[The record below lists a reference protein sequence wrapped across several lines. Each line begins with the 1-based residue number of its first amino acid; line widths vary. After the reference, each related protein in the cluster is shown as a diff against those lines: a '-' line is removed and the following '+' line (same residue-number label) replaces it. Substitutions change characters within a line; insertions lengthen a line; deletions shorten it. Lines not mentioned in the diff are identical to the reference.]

1 MKNINIIW
9 ALAIILFF
17 TSCESLDIA
26 PQDNDVIQPDF
37 ENIEDLNKS
46 IIGVYEGL
54 TKEGAYTGF
63 LVALGEWPA
72 DDLKISSE
80 NTGQGAIIHE
90 WDYEQ
95 GDQDLEDCWEDV
107 YNVIRRANFVI
118 LNADNFTGDDATE
131 ANQYKS
137 EALVIRGLAHF
148 ELSKIFGERYDGGSG
163 LTVPYITDPTDIFQE
178 ASRITYTEMYGN
190 IKDDINA
197 AFSGFSD
204 DFNPNRASAALGYG
218 VLARIA
224 LIEEDW
230 SAAVTNATNAINN
243 APALADLS
251 NYPLMF
257 GENDEDGESIFKLA
271 LDPDDQELND
281 PFFADGV
288 GSRFEPSS
296 DLVSLYDEGDIRL
309 STNFAMLD
317 GSMIINKYRG
327 PESNRDLHEPLI
339 MRTSEMYLIRA
350 EANAAQNN
358 DSESLSDLNSIRSN
372 RIVGFESLG
381 ERGDA
386 LDAAVKL
393 ERRKELAYEGF
404 RFFDIR
410 RYNEDVVR
418 NDCTSDVCILPS
430 DNFKFVYPIPRA
442 EIFANDNM
450 VQNDGY

>member
-1 MKNINIIW
+1 M
-9 ALAIILFF
+9 ALIFMFA
-17 TSCESLDIA
+17 SCESLDIV
-26 PQDNDVIQPDF
+26 PQENDVIQPDL

-54 TKEGAYTGF
+54 KNEGAYTGF

-72 DDLKISSE
+72 DDLKISAE

-95 GDQDLEDCWEDV
+95 GDQDLEDCWEDI

-118 LNADNFTGDDATE
+118 LNADNFSGDNAVE

-137 EALVIRGLAHF
+137 EALIIRALAHY
-148 ELSKIFGERYDGGSG
+148 ELSKIFGQKYDSGNG

-178 ASRITYTEMYGN
+178 ASRITYNEMFGN

-197 AFSGFSD
+197 SFGGFSS
-204 DFNPNRASAALGYG
+204 DFNPNRASTALGYG

-230 SAAVTNATNAINN
+230 SAAATNATNAIDN
-243 APALADLS
+243 APALSDLA

-257 GENDEDGESIFKLA
+257 GENDDDGEAIFKLA
-271 LDPDDQELND
+271 LDADDQQLND

-288 GSRFEPSS
+288 GSRFEPSN
-296 DLVSLYDEGDIRL
+296 DLLSLYEEGDIRL
-309 STNFAMLD
+309 STNFTMLD
-317 GSMIINKYRG
+317 GRLIISKYRG
-327 PESNRDLHEPLI
+327 SATNRDLHEPFI
-339 MRTSEMYLIRA
+339 MRTTEMYLIRA
-350 EANAAQNN
+350 EANAMQNN
-358 DSESLSDLNSIRSN
+358 DEDARADLDVIRAN
-372 RIVGFESLG
+372 RIPGYTSIGES
-381 ERGDA
+381 GDA
-386 LDAAVKL
+386 LDEAVRI

-410 RYNEDVVR
+410 RYDEDVVR
-418 NDCTSDVCILPS
+418 IDCTSDLCTLS
-430 DNFKFVYPIPRA
+430 RDNFKFIYPIPRA

-450 VQNDGY
+450 VQNEGY

>member
-1 MKNINIIW
+1 MKNINIIA
-9 ALAIILFF
+9 ALAILLFF
-17 TSCESLDIA
+17 ASCESLDIT
-26 PQDNDVIQPDF
+26 PQENDVIQPDF

-46 IIGVYEGL
+46 LFGIYEGL
-54 TKEGAYTGF
+54 TEEGAYTGF

-72 DDLKISSE
+72 DDLKIASE
-80 NTGQGAIIHE
+80 NTGQGAIVHE

-118 LNADNFTGDDATE
+118 LNAANFTGENAAE
-131 ANQYKS
+131 ANQYRS
-137 EALVIRGLAHF
+137 EALVIRGLAHY
-148 ELSKIFGERYDGGSG
+148 ELSKVFGERYNGGSG
-163 LTVPYITDPTDIFQE
+163 LTVPYITDPMDIFQE
-178 ASRITYTEMYGN
+178 ASRITYSEMYGN

-197 AFSGFSD
+197 AIGGFSD

-230 SAAVTNATNAINN
+230 SAAVANATNAIDN
-243 APALADLS
+243 APALADID

-271 LDPDDQELND
+271 LDPDDQQLND

-288 GSRFEPSS
+288 GSRFEPSN
-296 DLVSLYDEGDIRL
+296 DLVSLYEDDDIRL
-309 STNFAMLD
+309 STNFAMLS
-317 GSMIINKYRG
+317 GRMIINKYRG
-327 PESNRDLHEPLI
+327 SESNRDLHEPFI

-358 DSESLSDLNSIRSN
+358 DGDALSDLDAIRSN
-372 RIVGFESLG
+372 RIAGFVSPG
-381 ERGDA
+381 ENGDA
-386 LDAAVKL
+386 LDAAVIL
-393 ERRKELAYEGF
+393 ERRRELAYEGF

-410 RYNEDVVR
+410 RYSEDVVR
-418 NDCTSDVCILPS
+418 TDCTSDECTLPS

-442 EIFANDNM
+442 EIFANENM